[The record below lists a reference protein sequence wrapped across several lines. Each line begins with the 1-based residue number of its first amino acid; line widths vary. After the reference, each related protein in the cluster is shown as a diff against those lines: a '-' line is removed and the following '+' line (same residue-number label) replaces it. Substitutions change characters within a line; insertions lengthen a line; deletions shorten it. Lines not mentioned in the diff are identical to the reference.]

1 MWMLLFVALLLAI
14 PTYGLSFLPILG
26 ALALRAWTDRAT
38 QERQPAP
45 TPPVAQPSAPRP
57 APKQIAAVPSW
68 AKDATGVER
77 FKSDLLVALPSR
89 GVPSPYVSAIFSREE
104 TARLCLASVQTA
116 EENGRDFYRQCFAA
130 ADFIVRQW
138 NSLHPAEQKKFCDRH
153 F

>member
-1 MWMLLFVALLLAI
+1 M
-14 PTYGLSFLPILG
+14 
-26 ALALRAWTDRAT
+26 
-38 QERQPAP
+38 
-45 TPPVAQPSAPRP
+45 
-57 APKQIAAVPSW
+57 PSW

-104 TARLCLASVQTA
+104 TARLCLASARTA